1 MGYELNK
8 LLNLYGVRSATQEQY
23 AGADDPGAPPEVPD
37 DLYAHLPTVTGP
49 KSEYEDSILRHFTPD
64 ERRNYLLNQQK
75 MGIDPTQSYT
85 DADGE
90 IVDLRETYTDIFPVY
105 APQPGDPNYDS
116 YMDYQKS
123 VEEYLPRKEEFDY
136 DQEQYN
142 AYVDEWNNRML
153 ETDIYRDRQFAGL
166 TPSRPVDGP
175 NPPYF
180 PGPIVPFQGD
190 STQGMGEITSPGGPS
205 SIYMT
210 PGWDQG
216 RGTQWDSPLNN
227 PVYQKDIIPPYVPP
241 VTFPEAPVIPPVNGD
256 TVVEEDNWWEIDDT
270 IHEAHRGG
278 SIKGY
283 QQGDLVTDEE
293 LDIYGVNTNPYG
305 RDVEEDLFFNEV
317 EVGGPQ
323 RQTTLDSLQKPNPM
337 NVLLKTRINELRKR
351 QERIGAIREKEIEL
365 LRQIHDIKKSRL
377 SSGSNAEFYFKL
389 GEAFSKPTRTGNFFE
404 SLGNVS
410 GVLAEDAKAKRRAQG
425 EAQLGELQLQRDILK
440 LGRDDI
446 TAADKLDT
454 TIFGLEKADIQA
466 NAPKELDS
474 IDKKELSENLK
485 QIAAGKEAIK
495 SLQEAKKYNEN
506 SYSLGNWWEQ
516 AAYWK
521 EKKLSRGKQSDRL
534 RNTENLLSVVQRV
547 VLAQL
552 KATFGARPSDAELR
566 ELQKTLGLE
575 ASSAEVRKSIFDSNI
590 AQVNRK
596 IEELE
601 LRNSE
606 LKSQ

>member
-8 LLNLYGVRSATQEQY
+8 LLNLYGVRSATQAQY
-23 AGADDPGAPPEVPD
+23 GGADDPGAPPEVPD
-37 DLYAHLPTVTGP
+37 DLYAHIPDKPT
-49 KSEYEDSILRHFTPD
+49 H
-64 ERRNYLLNQQK
+64 
-75 MGIDPTQSYT
+75 
-85 DADGE
+85 DADGNLIMYPAVAE
-90 IVDLRETYTDIFPVY
+90 PVY

-166 TPSRPVDGP
+166 SPSRPVDGP

-190 STQGMGEITSPGGPS
+190 STHTQGMEGMISPGGPS
-205 SIYMT
+205 SIYMP

-216 RGTQWDSPLNN
+216 MGTQWDSPLNL
-227 PVYQKDIIPPYVPP
+227 PVYQQDVIPPYVAPI
-241 VTFPEAPVIPPVNGD
+241 TFPEAPVIPPDLGPPGEGVDGGFIDVGHITDDEFDPVTGDYIDAGGGFKYGGPIRGYAEGDSVNVD
-256 TVVEEDNWWEIDDT
+256 PY
-270 IHEAHRGG
+270 
-278 SIKGY
+278 SP
-283 QQGDLVTDEE
+283 L
-293 LDIYGVNTNPYG
+293 TNPYG
-305 RDVEEDLFFNEV
+305 QGQVEEDLFFNEV

-323 RQTTLDSLQKPNPM
+323 RQTALGSLQTTNPERDLFKARIEALGLRQDSLKQN
-337 NVLLKTRINELRKR
+337 
-351 QERIGAIREKEIEL
+351 REKEIEL

-377 SSGSNAEFYFKL
+377 SSGSNSEFYFKL

-410 GVLAEDAKAKRRAQG
+410 GVLAEDAKAKRMAQG
-425 EAQLGELQLQRDILK
+425 AGQLGELQLERDILK
-440 LGRDDI
+440 LGREDI

-454 TIFGLEKADIQA
+454 AIFGLKKEEVAA
-466 NAPKELDS
+466 SAPKELDS

-495 SLQEAKKYNEN
+495 SLQEATKYNEN
-506 SYSLGNWWEQ
+506 SYSLGNFWEK

-534 RNTENLLSVVQRV
+534 RNTENMLSLVQRV

-552 KATFGARPSDAELR
+552 KATFGARPSDAELA
-566 ELQKTLGLE
+566 ELKKTLGLE
-575 ASSAEVRKSIFDSNI
+575 ASSANVRKSIFDSNI